1 MWVTHISLT
10 NVRNHQSSELSFNQ
24 GFNLLLGANGQGK
37 TNVVEAIAYFAS
49 LSSHRTSS
57 DASLIRAQCDS
68 AVLRMRVRRAER
80 DILLE
85 LLLNRQGSNRAQING
100 NSVKPREL
108 PHYFSCIVFAPEDLQ
123 IIRGEPTV
131 RRKFLDTFLTARDPQ
146 FSSVL
151 DEYERVVRQRTSL
164 LKSARQR
171 QLSRSN
177 DLPQT
182 LEVWN
187 EKLVSLGT
195 KIIVERVRALHALAA
210 PVRQFYERLVD
221 ADHAPELRIKSSV
234 FEEEENPLSPDVS
247 IQTITAAF
255 QAGLRRVQQDELDRG
270 LTLVGPHRDDLLCFL
285 NGLPVKGFASHGETW
300 SFILALRLATAE
312 VLTSES
318 TAGDPVI
325 ILDDVFAELDAR
337 RRTRLLAAITPFEQ
351 VIVTA
356 AVESD
361 VPEMGEWK
369 TIRIHNGAVVS

>member
-49 LSSHRTSS
+49 LSSHRTSN

-146 FSSVL
+146 FSTVL

-234 FEEEENPLSPDVS
+234 FEEEEHPLSPDVS

-255 QAGLRRVQQDELDRG
+255 QAGLRRMQQDELDRG